1 MADLRFEWDPQKAAA
16 NLAKHGVSFHEAE
29 SVFSDE
35 AALLLDDPEHS
46 NAEDRFVLIGLSV
59 KLRVL
64 IVVHCY
70 RESEDLIR
78 LVSARKADR
87 LEQRQYLTRNR

>member
-16 NLAKHGVSFHEAE
+16 NLAKHGVSFQEAE